1 MLSSDLAELYKVQP
15 KVLMQAVKRN
25 PQRFPEDFMF
35 RLSPEETQAVRHSPL
50 RSRSQIVT
58 LKRGQNVKYV
68 PYAFTEQ
75 GIAMLSSVL
84 RSNTAI
90 QVNIAI
96 MRAFVRLREI
106 LLTHK
111 DLMHKLEELERK
123 YETHDRQIH
132 GIFEAIRQVMSPEP
146 KDRTLFC
153 QRKSLVPVC
162 ENGLTL
168 RGRVLGEGH
177 AWPMMPL
184 DTIGDP
190 QDLGDGTTH

>member
-1 MLSSDLAELYKVQP
+1 
-15 KVLMQAVKRN
+15 
-25 PQRFPEDFMF
+25 MF
-35 RLSPEETQAVRHSPL
+35 RLSPEETQAVRHRL

-146 KDRTLFC
+146 KSKR
-153 QRKSLVPVC
+153 R
-162 ENGLTL
+162 
-168 RGRVLGEGH
+168 
-177 AWPMMPL
+177 
-184 DTIGDP
+184 IGFDVK
-190 QDLGDGTTH
+190 GN

>member
-1 MLSSDLAELYKVQP
+1 MSKQIVLSVPLIEKRILLIRGQKVMLSSDLAGLYGVKP
-15 KVLMQAVKRN
+15 KTLIQAVKRN
-25 PQRFPEDFMF
+25 VQRFPEDFMF
-35 RLSPEETQAVRHSPL
+35 RLSPEETQAVRHRL

-75 GIAMLSSVL
+75 EIAMLSSVL

-132 GIFEAIRQVMSPEP
+132 GIFEAIRQVMGPEP
-146 KDRTLFC
+146 KSKR
-153 QRKSLVPVC
+153 R
-162 ENGLTL
+162 
-168 RGRVLGEGH
+168 
-177 AWPMMPL
+177 
-184 DTIGDP
+184 IGFDVK
-190 QDLGDGTTH
+190 GN